1 MTTSA
6 PAGGRVIV
14 TGGSSGIGEGIVR
27 RLHEDGYAVVNLDI
41 APPRPDAVG
50 DFRQVDLGD
59 AAQTAAALAAVA
71 AEGPVTR
78 LVNNVGI
85 VWPQPVGEVS
95 LANLEKS
102 LAINLRAAFLCFQA
116 LLPAMKAAG
125 FGRVVNISSRTLMG
139 KELRTTYGMSKGGLL
154 AATRTWALEFARD
167 GITVNA
173 IGPGPINT
181 ELFQKGNPPGDPRT
195 DAILRSVPMRRF
207 GEPAEVAHAVAGFL
221 DARAGFITG
230 QILYVCGGQAVGV
243 QAA

>member
-1 MTTSA
+1 MAASL
-6 PAGGRVIV
+6 GRVIV

-27 RLHEDGYAVVNLDI
+27 RLAADGYDVVNFDVQRPKAD
-41 APPRPDAVG
+41 APGGFA
-50 DFRQVDLGD
+50 QVDLGD
-59 AAQTAAALAAVA
+59 AAATAAALERTLAN
-71 AEGPVTR
+71 GPVTR

-95 LANLEKS
+95 LENVQRS
-102 LAINLRAAFLCFQA
+102 MAINLRSAFQCFQA
-116 LLPAMKAAG
+116 LLPGMRAAG

-139 KELRTTYGMSKGGLL
+139 KELRTTYGMSKGGML
-154 AATRTWALEFARD
+154 AATRTWALEFARE

-207 GEPAEVAHAVAGFL
+207 GEPAEVAHGVASFV
-221 DARAGFITG
+221 DERAGFITG
-230 QILYVCGGQAVGV
+230 QILYICGGQAVGV

>member
-1 MTTSA
+1 MSVHAEAT
-6 PAGGRVIV
+6 GRVVV

-27 RLHEDGYAVVNLDI
+27 RLHGDGYAVVNLDI
-41 APPRPDAVG
+41 QAPKPDAVG
-50 DFRQVDLGD
+50 QFLQVDLGD
-59 AAQTAAALAAVA
+59 AAATQAVLAAVLA
-71 AEGPVTR
+71 DGPVTR

-95 LANLEKS
+95 LENVERS
-102 LAINLRAAFLCFQA
+102 LAVNLRSAFLCFQA
-116 LLPAMKAAG
+116 LLPGMQAAG

-154 AATRTWALEFARD
+154 AATRTWALEFAQQ

-207 GEPAEVAHAVAGFL
+207 GEPAEVAHAVASLL

>member
-1 MTTSA
+1 MSRSA
-6 PAGGRVIV
+6 QASGRVIV

-27 RLHEDGYAVVNLDI
+27 RLHEDGYDVVNLDI
-41 APPRPDAVG
+41 AAPKPDAVG
-50 DFRQVDLGD
+50 AFRQVDLGD
-59 AAQTAAALAAVA
+59 ADATRAALTSVC

-85 VWPQPVGEVS
+85 VWPAPVEEIS
-95 LANLEKS
+95 LENLERS
-102 LAINLRAAFLCFQA
+102 LAINLRSAFLCFQA
-116 LLPAMKAAG
+116 TLPAMKAAG

-139 KELRTTYGMSKGGLL
+139 KEFRTTYGMSKGGLL
-154 AATRTWALEFARD
+154 AATRTWALEFAQV

-181 ELFQKGNPPGDPRT
+181 ELFRKGNPPGDPRT

-207 GEPAEVAHAVAGFL
+207 GEPAEVAHGVASLL